1 METRQ
6 PLSLR
11 RPLRFGGNPY
21 IIWKT
26 ADGGNNVGKTV
37 GEALREVAERL
48 AAAGVPDPRLDGEYL
63 LAEALHVHRLS
74 LLLDKGRALT
84 DAERT
89 AFDALVSRRETREPL
104 QYILG
109 EQSFMG
115 FPFKTDPRA
124 LIPRND
130 TEALCEEAL
139 RRIRPGDA
147 VLDLCTGAGVLA
159 IAIQKLR
166 PGASV
171 TATDV
176 SPDALALAM
185 ENAAAL
191 DADVR
196 FLQGDLFEPVRGRRF
211 HVIVSN
217 PPYIPETL
225 RGCLQAEV
233 EKEPALALFGGPDGL
248 GFYRRIVQ
256 EAPEYLHP
264 QGRLIL
270 EIGDGQGDA
279 VSALLTDAFD
289 HIVILNDLSGLP
301 RVVSAMKRCTS
312 GMS

>member
-1 METRQ
+1 M
-6 PLSLR
+6 
-11 RPLRFGGNPY
+11 
-21 IIWKT
+21 
-26 ADGGNNVGKTV
+26 GKTV
-37 GEALREVAERL
+37 GEALREAAERL
-48 AAAGVPDPRLDGEYL
+48 SAAGVPDPRLDGEYL
-63 LAEALHVHRLS
+63 LADALHVHRLS

-84 DAERT
+84 AEQAA
-89 AFDALVSRRETREPL
+89 AFDAMISRRETREPL

-139 RRIRPGDA
+139 RRIHPGDA
-147 VLDLCTGAGVLA
+147 VLDLCTGTGAIA
-159 IAIQKLR
+159 IAIQKLC
-166 PGASV
+166 PGALV

-176 SPDALALAM
+176 SPDALALAL
-185 ENAAAL
+185 ENARAL
-191 DADVR
+191 DADVG
-196 FLQGDLFEPVRGRRF
+196 FVQGDLFAPVAGLRF

-217 PPYIPETL
+217 PPYVPESL
-225 RGCLQAEV
+225 RGRLQAEV

-248 GFYRRIVQ
+248 GFYRRIAQ

-301 RVVSAMKRCTS
+301 RVVSAVKKET
-312 GMS
+312 